1 MLSFVCAI
9 FITDLTSHFRVA
21 FSLCFKMSSVLSY
34 ENEMIYKTIN
44 VQENLSSIKRSL
56 GHIGDSRYLYARTL
70 SVFPSEQAFVD
81 RVSRGIHDQ
90 WFALFLDFVGFAISR
105 LSIGLLFVFF
115 KAKTSLLIYF
125 ILSVRFCKIV
135 ITNERGVLRL
145 AASGQSGES

>member
-1 MLSFVCAI
+1 
-9 FITDLTSHFRVA
+9 
-21 FSLCFKMSSVLSY
+21 MSSVLSY

-90 WFALFLDFVGFAISR
+90 
-105 LSIGLLFVFF
+105 
-115 KAKTSLLIYF
+115 
-125 ILSVRFCKIV
+125 
-135 ITNERGVLRL
+135 
-145 AASGQSGES
+145 